1 MDKEIFQREISNR
14 FLQIRQSLYDGNN
27 QKMASDMGVDRNSLS
42 GMCNGSRNIGITDV
56 LRLLETIPDVDANW
70 LLMGRIP
77 KSYSSKPEEEVFDM
91 VAEDSTPY
99 GIPEGTPPFFQ
110 TLLQKQQETISRMSK
125 IIDKL
130 SEK

>member
-1 MDKEIFQREISNR
+1 MDKEVFHREISNR
-14 FLQIRQSLYDGNN
+14 FLQIRQSLYGGNN
-27 QKMASDMGVDRNSLS
+27 RKMASDMGVEENSLS
-42 GMCNGSRNIGITDV
+42 AMCNGSRNIGITDV